1 METKDKIFYGII
13 AVVVAV
19 VCILLGMWLVQYTKD
34 HPAPQCTWYYE
45 WVDALGNY
53 GTADNCYQD
62 KGNLI
67 CRTDSTRRQVI
78 EYTRVCK

>member
-1 METKDKIFYGII
+1 MRTRTKIMYGVIAFAFALMCIF
-13 AVVVAV
+13 
-19 VCILLGMWLVQYTKD
+19 LGKWLIDYAAE
-34 HPAPQCTWYYE
+34 HPMPQCSWYYE

-62 KGNLI
+62 RGNLI